1 MPSTDMVS
9 MSLDQ
14 ANLIWVILK
23 EVWSKDSEDFV
34 IRMGEFFKAIGNR
47 ILNMDL
53 GLSNFQMGSNF

>member
-1 MPSTDMVS
+1 MPSTGMVS

-23 EVWSKDSEDFV
+23 EDWRKDSEDFA
-34 IRMGEFFKAIGNR
+34 IRMAEFLKAIGNR